1 MSSSGWCRRC
11 GRPGSDSTPPPSA
24 RCRPQ
29 RRPPGGR
36 AAPRAA
42 AGRVAGVLDAISR
55 PRLPD
60 ERGLLLVSYKLGDR
74 VGARAGAGAA
84 AGRRPGAEA
93 GGAGRGGSGDRGGG
107 GGRTRGAVRAG
118 GAGGGAGPGGRLPG
132 GGVRGPTGCWPSI
145 PRCPQLSTTVDPA
158 AACVAAGHRL
168 AAAADVAADAAG
180 IAQPEVFS
188 YADDLETVSVQVP
201 GLVVE
206 ATRCWPGCWRG
217 SPRWTRCARDM
228 LEHLLDGMR
237 GCLRVYRE
245 ESASQAIEH
254 LSDTDERTDAD
265 GGDDAVIGAKVAD
278 GFVAAVRQ
286 RAQQDR
292 PGWPEPAGTP
302 SRACTRRRPRG
313 HDRVGAGPAG
323 WRATTGWASMRRA
336 VGGWAVGGGRRRTVG
351 WLSRASPP
359 AGWVTPASRAGRG
372 VGVRARRW
380 PRRRRGSARAARR
393 RRTSG

>member
-1 MSSSGWCRRC
+1 M
-11 GRPGSDSTPPPSA
+11 
-24 RCRPQ
+24 
-29 RRPPGGR
+29 
-36 AAPRAA
+36 
-42 AGRVAGVLDAISR
+42 
-55 PRLPD
+55 
-60 ERGLLLVSYKLGDR
+60 
-74 VGARAGAGAA
+74 
-84 AGRRPGAEA
+84 
-93 GGAGRGGSGDRGGG
+93 
-107 GGRTRGAVRAG
+107 
-118 GAGGGAGPGGRLPG
+118 
-132 GGVRGPTGCWPSI
+132 
-145 PRCPQLSTTVDPA
+145 DPA

-180 IAQPEVFS
+180 IAPPEVFS

-302 SRACTRRRPRG
+302 SRACTRRRPPGARSGWCRAGGLACNHGLGVHAPRG
-313 HDRVGAGPAG
+313 GRL
-323 WRATTGWASMRRA
+323 
-336 VGGWAVGGGRRRTVG
+336 GGRRWAATHG
-351 WLSRASPP
+351 
-359 AGWVTPASRAGRG
+359 G
-372 VGVRARRW
+372 VVVPRVAARRVGHAGFACG
-380 PRRRRGSARAARR
+380 PRRRGTSAAVASAAAWVSSGS
-393 RRTSG
+393 TSP

>member
-145 PRCPQLSTTVDPA
+145 PRLPAAVDHGGPGGGVRGRRAPVGRRSRCGRRRGGDRPARGVLLCRRPGDGVGAGARPGSGGDEVLAGLLARITPAGPAAPGTCSNTSSTGCA
-158 AACVAAGHRL
+158 AACGYTGRR
-168 AAAADVAADAAG
+168 
-180 IAQPEVFS
+180 
-188 YADDLETVSVQVP
+188 VP
-201 GLVVE
+201 ARPPSTS
-206 ATRCWPGCWRG
+206 ATQTSTPT
-217 SPRWTRCARDM
+217 PT
-228 LEHLLDGMR
+228 
-237 GCLRVYRE
+237 
-245 ESASQAIEH
+245 
-254 LSDTDERTDAD
+254 
-265 GGDDAVIGAKVAD
+265 
-278 GFVAAVRQ
+278 
-286 RAQQDR
+286 
-292 PGWPEPAGTP
+292 AGT
-302 SRACTRRRPRG
+302 TR
-313 HDRVGAGPAG
+313 
-323 WRATTGWASMRRA
+323 
-336 VGGWAVGGGRRRTVG
+336 
-351 WLSRASPP
+351 
-359 AGWVTPASRAGRG
+359 
-372 VGVRARRW
+372 
-380 PRRRRGSARAARR
+380 
-393 RRTSG
+393 